1 MRSRVPI
8 GHRGSPRLDGFTLT
22 ETMVGLALGLLVTAV
37 AGTAFLLCRAA
48 YLAAAERT
56 LLEERGQR
64 ALNILSTLIRHS
76 GWVPDATGKAPAQ
89 PAISGADDC
98 GQPSIATVP
107 ACGKSGLTSSDAL
120 LVRFSG
126 SGQAVDAS
134 LPDQTMI
141 DCSGYAVAARKSD
154 SPADTSY
161 VTANLL
167 YVASA
172 SDDEPQLLC
181 RYPARRNGR
190 IDGSGWTS
198 GAIVRGVESMQ
209 IRYGVDTRGNRF
221 PDTFL
226 RADQVTAM
234 GEDTW
239 HRVVAVQVALALR
252 LERRGAAPSGMQV
265 TGAGAMADLYD
276 RLSGHGRYTSRIFA
290 TTVRL
295 RNAPRCQETLC

>member
-1 MRSRVPI
+1 MPAGYPRS
-8 GHRGSPRLDGFTLT
+8 GPRMEGFTLT

-48 YLAAAERT
+48 YLSAAERT
-56 LLEERGQR
+56 LQEERGQR
-64 ALNILSTLIRHS
+64 ALNILSALIRQS
-76 GWVPDATGKAPAQ
+76 GWVPDATGMSPAQ

-107 ACGKSGLTSSDAL
+107 ACGKSGVTGSDAL

-126 SGQAVDAS
+126 SGQAIDAS

-154 SPADTSY
+154 SPAGAGY

-167 YVASA
+167 YVATA

-209 IRYGVDTRGNRF
+209 IRYGVDSRGDRL

-234 GEDTW
+234 GDDTW
-239 HRVVAVQVALALR
+239 HRVVAVQIALAVR
-252 LERRGAAPSGMQV
+252 LGRRGAAQSGMQV
-265 TGAGAMADLYD
+265 AGAGAMTDLYD
-276 RLSGHGRYTSRIFA
+276 RLPPQGRYTSRIFA